1 MVAFSRPSPVPRSTA
16 PGARGV
22 RRVRALALALAT
34 LAAIPACRSTRTD
47 QTAGAKPEAAA
58 ATTVRVEN
66 RSFLDQNVYVL
77 RGGQRVRL
85 GTVNGNSTQVF
96 TIPRNLVFGVSS
108 LSFLVDPIGGSR
120 TPVSNEVPVSEGD
133 QVRLIIP
140 P

>member
-1 MVAFSRPSPVPRSTA
+1 MVAFPRSSPVHRSTA
-16 PGARGV
+16 RGA

-34 LAAIPACRSTRTD
+34 LAAVPACRSTRTD
-47 QTAGAKPEAAA
+47 ETAGGRPAAA

-96 TIPRNLVFGVSS
+96 TIPRNLVFGVTS
-108 LSFLVDPIGGSR
+108 LSFLVDPIGSSR
-120 TPVSNEVPVSEGD
+120 TPVSNEIPVSEGD
-133 QVRLIIP
+133 QVRLVIP